1 MTGDDQDPV
10 VAPVRRRRLKDR
22 LPVRLRH
29 HWKPAGALCVG
40 LAVAVYFFGDTRVS
54 PYVTSASRVEAD
66 TVTDDVKGTVDLYDA
81 SVAHQIQLTYKQTD
95 FNKMVKEFE
104 DEGTKDY
111 ISADLTIDGV
121 YLENVGIRLKGNS
134 TLMSLRG
141 DGKGMPGGGRN
152 MPPGAG
158 AQQGDPPAAHQG
170 AGGGRDRGQNTG
182 GGPGTTQQQPG
193 QTAQGGPTGNPPA
206 TAGPDGAGG
215 AAAGG
220 QKSSGGSATGQ
231 QKATGGAT
239 GGQGGTGD
247 NAAGGPGAAG
257 GGPGGMVQYDLSA
270 KKPEELPWLIKID
283 EYIEGRA
290 YQGEREISLRPGANE
305 QVPLNEALSLSL
317 TESSGQPAEAYSF
330 TSVQVNNRPA
340 VTRLMVDNPD
350 TEYAEAVGD
359 GNGVL
364 YKARAGGSFAYRG
377 DDPSEY
383 KSSFRQLNKVGSQD
397 LSPVMRLIKWA
408 DEASDKEFEEELD
421 QYVDVDS
428 LAAYIATQNLLLN
441 FDDISGPGK
450 NYMLYYDLDTKKFSV
465 LGWDY
470 NLTFSGDTAA
480 GPDDKVSIGGGR
492 GRGGEGQQNGEG
504 AAGQP
509 EGGMPDLPEGMPEP
523 PEGMELPEGVE
534 LPDGME
540 PPEGMPGGGNGEPGG
555 RGGSMG
561 GNALKDRFLES
572 DAFDAVYKAAYKKVY
587 AKTFASDTA
596 VKALDTIAD
605 QAREAAGSS
614 KELDAAVEKL
624 RTTVTERTTA
634 LAKNKQVTG

>member
-1 MTGDDQDPV
+1 MPGDERDA
-10 VAPVRRRRLKDR
+10 VAVPVRRRRLKDR

-29 HWKPAGALCVG
+29 HWKPAGALCAG
-40 LAVAVYFFGDTRVS
+40 LAVATYFFGDARVS
-54 PYVTSASRVEAD
+54 PYVTSSSRVEAD
-66 TVTDDVKGTVDLYDA
+66 TITQDVEGTVGLYDA
-81 SVAHQIQLTYKQTD
+81 TVAHSIQLTYQQTD
-95 FNKMVKEFE
+95 FDKMMKEFE

-111 ISADLTIDGV
+111 IAADLTIDGV
-121 YLENVGIRLKGNS
+121 HLEDVGIRLKGNS

-152 MPPGAG
+152 LPGRA
-158 AQQGDPPAAHQG
+158 GDPPAA
-170 AGGGRDRGQNTG
+170 DRGAR
-182 GGPGTTQQQPG
+182 GT
-193 QTAQGGPTGNPPA
+193 
-206 TAGPDGAGG
+206 G
-215 AAAGG
+215 AAAG
-220 QKSSGGSATGQ
+220 
-231 QKATGGAT
+231 
-239 GGQGGTGD
+239 
-247 NAAGGPGAAG
+247 GGPGAAG

-290 YQGEREISLRPGANE
+290 YQGEREISLRPGVNE
-305 QVPLNEALSLSL
+305 QMPLNEALSLSL
-317 TESSGQPAEAYSF
+317 TEASGQPAEAYSF
-330 TSVQVNNRPA
+330 TSVRVNDRPA
-340 VTRLMVDNPD
+340 VSRLMVDNPD

-383 KSSFRQLNKVGSQD
+383 ETSFRQLNKVGSQD
-397 LSPVMRLIKWA
+397 LSPVMKLIKWA
-408 DEASDKEFEEELD
+408 DEASDKEFEQELHE
-421 QYVDVDS
+421 YVDVDS

-450 NYMLYYDLDTKKFSV
+450 NYMLWYDLDTKKFSV

-480 GPDDKVSIGGGR
+480 GPDDKVGMGGMGGGR

-504 AAGQP
+504 GPGQP
-509 EGGMPDLPEGMPEP
+509 EGGLPEGMPDM
-523 PEGMELPEGVE
+523 PEGTPELGE
-534 LPDGME
+534 GME

-572 DAFDAVYKAAYKKVY
+572 DAFDALYKAAYKEVY

-596 VKALDTIAD
+596 VEALNTIAE

-614 KELDAAVEKL
+614 KELDTAVEKL
-624 RTTVTERTTA
+624 RTTVTERTAA
-634 LAKNKQVTG
+634 LAKNEQVNG